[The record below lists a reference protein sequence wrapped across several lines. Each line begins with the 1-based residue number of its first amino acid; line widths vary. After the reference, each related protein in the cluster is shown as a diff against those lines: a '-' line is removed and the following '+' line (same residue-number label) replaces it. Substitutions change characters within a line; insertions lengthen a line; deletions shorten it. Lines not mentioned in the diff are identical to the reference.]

1 MAKDLLKLRNEAMQF
16 AVKGKLDKALAVYQ
30 EIVKADPKD
39 IKTWVKIGDL
49 YRKMGRDK
57 QAVDIYAKAA
67 GSFALSGFLM
77 QAISVN
83 KMILEIDPHHAET
96 QSALAELYAQKEGEA
111 AAPSAPATG
120 VRGGAPGASASV
132 LALLKRKGDGG
143 GTAVPP
149 PAAPPVPASEPVPE
163 AEPEPQAEAATKGG
177 DAPRF
182 DALDLDLA
190 DDLFDQIMREDVVV
204 METPDDEAKVLD
216 RLPQIPLFSHL
227 KSDEFMGVVEKI
239 NLRRFDVGDKI
250 IKEGEPGEAFY
261 IIARG
266 KAKVSKKD
274 PKGKDVEVAVIQE
287 GEFFGEFAFFS
298 ESVRHA
304 SVTVSEEMEALEI
317 DRGDLSELIARYPRI
332 QEVMAQF
339 YKERLIGTMLK
350 ISPIFQPLG
359 DADRLDILARFETID
374 ARVGN
379 ILIRQGEEGQGLF
392 VIASG
397 EIAVTVQGADGKPVE
412 VARLREGDFFGEISL
427 ITDQPTTANCISVKT
442 SMLYK
447 LPRQTFKEL
456 ISTYPQI
463 LEVTAEY
470 ADARVKRTK
479 EMLTGGQTL
488 QQAGIV

>member
-1 MAKDLLKLRNEAMQF
+1 MAKDLVKLRNEATQL
-16 AVKGKLDKALAVYQ
+16 ALKGKLDKALAVYQ

-49 YRKMGRDK
+49 YRKMGRNA

-83 KMILEIDPHHAET
+83 KMILEIDPNHAQT
-96 QSALAELYAQKEGEA
+96 QSALAELYAQKEGES
-111 AAPSAPATG
+111 AAPQAS
-120 VRGGAPGASASV
+120 GGAVRGASASV
-132 LALLKRKGDGG
+132 LALLKKKGDGD
-143 GTAVPP
+143 AP
-149 PAAPPVPASEPVPE
+149 PAPTPTPAAAPAAAVAPAAAPAASEAP
-163 AEPEPQAEAATKGG
+163 AEPAGDTM

-204 METPDDEAKVLD
+204 METPDEAAVVLN

-227 KSDEFMGVVEKI
+227 KPDEFMGVVEKI

-317 DRGDLSELIARYPRI
+317 DRGDLAELITRYPRI

-359 DADRLDILARFETID
+359 DKDRLDILARFETID

-379 ILIRQGEEGQGLF
+379 ILIRQAEEGQGLF

-397 EIAVTVQGADGKPVE
+397 EIAVTVQGGDGKPVE

-427 ITDQPTTANCISVKT
+427 ITDQPTTANCIAVKT

-456 ISTYPQI
+456 ISIYPQI